1 MSTKVSTRLASSFH
15 IEGVAS
21 LSLAMTTL
29 NLAPSLAP
37 TRPAHFDI
45 ERVIRPNI
53 LALHPYRCARDDYS
67 SGILLDA
74 NENAHGHSISLLE
87 DVSHSQKPQL
97 NGGSH
102 VDTNV
107 DTDLD
112 AILGLDLHR
121 YPDPSHPKIK
131 SLIAEM
137 RGLPSPEHVFLG
149 VGSDEVIDLLVR
161 ICVAPGR
168 EKILITPP
176 TYGMYAVCAQVNDVG
191 ITRVNL
197 EHSADG
203 GEGGDKGRFSLRV
216 DDVKMAI
223 DADPSIK
230 LIFLCSPGNP
240 TGTLISLGSI
250 RAILDYVPFKGIV
263 IVDEA
268 YIDFSEPGSSAA
280 TLIAE
285 YANLCVMQTLSKSF
299 GLAAIRLGIALAQ
312 PPLIQILSNTKAPYN
327 ISTPT
332 AHLALRAL
340 SPASLRVMKAN
351 IEKIK
356 ISRASLLS
364 DLHGLRELGLGRAVG
379 VQDANFILIPV
390 LGRGSSV
397 ADSVRAQRVYK
408 ALAEEE
414 GVVVRYRG
422 SEPGCTGCLRIT
434 VGTEEDNKIALEKL
448 KKTLERV

>member
-1 MSTKVSTRLASSFH
+1 MPIL
-15 IEGVAS
+15 G
-21 LSLAMTTL
+21 
-29 NLAPSLAP
+29 LAPSSTP

-74 NENAHGHSISLLE
+74 NENALGHSISLSE
-87 DVSHSQKPQL
+87 NGSPSKTPQL
-97 NGGSH
+97 NNGDSH
-102 VDTNV
+102 VDVNL

-112 AILGLDLHR
+112 PILSLDLHR

-131 SLIAEM
+131 NLIAGM

-149 VGSDEVIDLLVR
+149 VGSDEVIDLLMRV
-161 ICVAPGR
+161 CVTPGR

-176 TYGMYAVCAQVNDVG
+176 TYGMYAVCAQVNDLG

-203 GEGGDKGRFSLRV
+203 GEGGDNGRFSLRV
-216 DDVKMAI
+216 DEVRLVTAFFPRRFFNRSPEQVKRAI

-263 IVDEA
+263 VIDEA
-268 YIDFSEPGSSAA
+268 YIEFSEPGSSAA

-285 YANLCVMQTLSKSF
+285 YANLCVMQTLSKSY
-299 GLAAIRLGIALAQ
+299 GLAAIRYISLYSPRV
-312 PPLIQILSNTKAPYN
+312 PPHFLSNPHAD
-327 ISTPT
+327 
-332 AHLALRAL
+332 LA
-340 SPASLRVMKAN
+340 
-351 IEKIK
+351 
-356 ISRASLLS
+356 
-364 DLHGLRELGLGRAVG
+364 
-379 VQDANFILIPV
+379 
-390 LGRGSSV
+390 
-397 ADSVRAQRVYK
+397 
-408 ALAEEE
+408 
-414 GVVVRYRG
+414 
-422 SEPGCTGCLRIT
+422 
-434 VGTEEDNKIALEKL
+434 
-448 KKTLERV
+448 

>member
-1 MSTKVSTRLASSFH
+1 MNMGILGLV
-15 IEGVAS
+15 
-21 LSLAMTTL
+21 
-29 NLAPSLAP
+29 PSLTP

-74 NENAHGHSISLLE
+74 NENALGHSIA
-87 DVSHSQKPQL
+87 KPETKKPSSNKLQL
-97 NGGSH
+97 NGG
-102 VDTNV
+102 DDFQL

-112 AILGLDLHR
+112 PILALDLHR

-131 SLIAEM
+131 SRIAEI
-137 RGLPSPEHVFLG
+137 RGLPSPDHVFLG
-149 VGSDEVIDLLVR
+149 VGSDEVIDLLMRV
-161 ICVAPGR
+161 CVAPGS

-191 ITRVNL
+191 IVKVNL
-197 EHSADG
+197 ELSASS

-216 DDVKMAI
+216 DEVKKAI
-223 DADPSIK
+223 DGDQSIK

-240 TGTLISLGSI
+240 TGTLISLASI
-250 RAILDYVPFKGIV
+250 RTILDYEPFKGIV
-263 IVDEA
+263 VIDEA
-268 YIDFSEPGSSAA
+268 YIDFSEPGSSAV

-312 PPLIQILSNTKAPYN
+312 PPLIQILTNTKAPYN
-327 ISTPT
+327 VSTPA

-340 SPASLRVMKAN
+340 SPESLSSMRKN
-351 IEKIK
+351 IETLKA
-356 ISRASLLS
+356 SRAALLS
-364 DLHGLRELGLGRAVG
+364 EFHDLKNLGLGHTIGA
-379 VQDANFILIPV
+379 QDANFILIPV
-390 LGRGSSV
+390 LARDSSGL
-397 ADSVRAQRVYK
+397 DNVRAHRVYK
-408 ALAEEE
+408 TLAEEE

-422 SEPGCTGCLRIT
+422 GEPGCLGCLRIT
-434 VGTEEDNKIALEKL
+434 VGTEVENAVALKKL
-448 KKTLERV
+448 KKTLERL